1 MLEKNNSTT
10 GVAAV
15 RNVLRAA
22 LSMRDVSL
30 NARNEIF
37 VRDVP
42 QRVALAAQVV
52 ASLDRIR

>member
-1 MLEKNNSTT
+1 MELV
-10 GVAAV
+10 VAQ
-15 RNVLRAA
+15 RPVLRTA

-37 VRDVP
+37 ARDLS

-52 ASLDRIR
+52 ASFDRIR

>member
-1 MLEKNNSTT
+1 
-10 GVAAV
+10 
-15 RNVLRAA
+15 
-22 LSMRDVSL
+22 MRDVSL